1 MTDRVS
7 NPDGDAVLEIELL
20 GHFQLSWGGRRLEG
34 IHSSRLQSLVAYL
47 LIHRDA
53 PLAREH
59 LAFLLWPES
68 SDAQALTN
76 LRRELHLLRRAL
88 PEPDLLLALEHR
100 TVQWR
105 PDGPFRLDVAGFEA
119 AADRGRNGHAASLEE
134 ARRLYCGPLL
144 PTCYDDWIAP
154 ERDRLRLL
162 YVEASE
168 GLVAD
173 LEQRREYRD
182 AMQLLRQ
189 LIQLDPLHEPAYQAL
204 MRIAA
209 LAGDRSTGLQAYHS
223 AVTSLRRELG
233 VEPTAETRAAYQ
245 RLLELDATPAA
256 PPAGQPEAA
265 MAQGSASHP
274 LVGRRAEWATLVDA
288 WSTVATGSSRLVAIR
303 GEAGIGKT
311 RLLEELVRW
320 CRAQGHSAAY
330 TRSYAAEGALAY
342 APIADWLRSPS
353 IRAALDKLDPVWLS
367 ELARLVPEI
376 LTDHGD
382 LPAPEPMTESW
393 QRMRLFE
400 AIARVVRSAPTP
412 RLLVLDDA
420 QWADGETIEWLHYVL
435 REASSTGILIA
446 AGVRADEE
454 ATNRPLSALLLDL
467 LHEDQLIEVE
477 LSALSEEE
485 TALLGDQLLGPDIA
499 EGLRAK
505 VYEVTEGH
513 PLYVVEIARGG
524 QLTLDRTPGGDASIS
539 RLPPRIQAVIAS
551 RLAQLSEPATEALEV
566 AAIIG
571 RAFTFQVLE
580 QASDLEEAALV
591 RALDELW
598 RRQIVR
604 ENGLDA
610 YDFGHDRIRDAA
622 YARIG
627 PLRRRLLHRRVA
639 QALER
644 LRAADLDTVSAQI
657 AAHYEAAGQA
667 LRSIEWYERAAQV
680 ARRVSANAEA
690 VRNLTRAI
698 NLIGQLPASLERDRE
713 ELRLQMA
720 LAPPAVASRGY
731 ASGEFAAALERA
743 RVLAATVHDS
753 QAEVLALNGLSAAYI
768 VRGDMRRSL
777 EVGQASVELVG
788 GHPELITACEM
799 NFAGVLGTLGRMDD
813 AVEQF
818 ESAIR
823 SYLPGR
829 SWMAIGVEP
838 GAFAMSWGSHALW
851 LWGAPDRALDW
862 HREAMELA
870 AAHGPHSL
878 ALANAYGAILLHFLD
893 EEREMAVCARAARD
907 LCERYGFAYYGEWGQ
922 IFLAWHD
929 RNQPG
934 SKCVARIEAALAS
947 LRSIGAE
954 FRRPY
959 YLSILAEAHHA
970 EGDDDRARA
979 ILGAALSTAHANED
993 RYWVPEIQR
1002 LIAEFGPEAERE
1014 DGLRVAL
1021 DVARS
1026 QGSRSLALR
1035 AAMSLVRH
1043 TADAAGELREVL
1055 DSLPEADRSPVA
1067 NQARL
1072 VLERNPAPV

>member
-1 MTDRVS
+1 MTERVS
-7 NPDGDAVLEIELL
+7 DTGGDAGLEVDLL
-20 GHFQLSWGGRRLEG
+20 GHFQLRSAGRRLEG
-34 IHSSRLQSLVAYL
+34 AHSSRLQSLIAYL
-47 LIHRDA
+47 LLHRAA
-53 PLAREH
+53 PLAREQ

-88 PEPDLLLALEHR
+88 PEPDRLLALEHR

-105 PDGPFRLDVAGFEA
+105 PDGPFRLDVSAFEA
-119 AADRGRNGHAASLEE
+119 AVERGRNGHVESLEE
-134 ARRLYCGPLL
+134 AVRLYDGPLL
-144 PTCYDDWIAP
+144 PTCYDDWIGP
-154 ERDRLRLL
+154 ERERLRGL
-162 YVEASE
+162 YVEASQR
-168 GLVAD
+168 LVAD
-173 LEQRREYRD
+173 LEERREYRR
-182 AMQLLRQ
+182 AMQLLRE

-209 LAGDRSTGLQAYHS
+209 LAGDRSAGLQAYHA

-233 VEPTAETRAAYQ
+233 VEPGAETRAAYQ
-245 RLLELDATPAA
+245 RLLELDATSAA
-256 PPAGQPEAA
+256 PP
-265 MAQGSASHP
+265 AQGSASHP
-274 LVGRRAEWATLVDA
+274 LVGRRREWAALVDT
-288 WSTVATGSSRLVAIR
+288 WGTVADGSSRLVVIR

-342 APIADWLRSPS
+342 APIADWLRSQS
-353 IRAALDKLDPVWLS
+353 IGAALDQLGPIWLS
-367 ELARLVPEI
+367 ELARVVPEI
-376 LTDHGD
+376 LTEHGD

-400 AIARVVRSAPTP
+400 AIARAVRSAPTP
-412 RLLVLDDA
+412 LLLVLDDV
-420 QWADGETIEWLHYVL
+420 QWADGETLEWLHYLL
-435 REASSTGILIA
+435 REASSSGILIA
-446 AGVRADEE
+446 VGVRADEE
-454 ATNRPLSALLLDL
+454 AANRPLSGLLLDL
-467 LHEDQLIEVE
+467 LHEDQLIELE
-477 LSALSEEE
+477 LSALSEDE
-485 TALLGDQLLGPDIA
+485 TALLADQLLGPDVA
-499 EGLRAK
+499 VGLRARI
-505 VYEVTEGH
+505 YAESEGH

-524 QLTLDRTPGGDASIS
+524 LLTLDRSPNDDTSIS

-566 AAIIG
+566 AATIG

-598 RRQIVR
+598 QRQIVR
-604 ENGLDA
+604 EQGLDA

-644 LRAADLDTVSAQI
+644 LRATDLDTVSARI
-657 AAHYEAAGQA
+657 GAHYEAAGQA
-667 LRSIEWYERAAQV
+667 PRAIEWYERAAQV

-690 VRNLTRAI
+690 LRHLTRAI
-698 NLIGQLPASLERDRE
+698 SLIGQLPASLERDRE

-743 RVLAATVHDS
+743 RVLAATVHDP
-753 QAEVLALNGLSAAYI
+753 QAEVLALNGLCSAYV
-768 VRGDMRRSL
+768 VRGEVRRSL
-777 EVGQASVELVG
+777 QVGQASVDLVSG
-788 GHPELITACEM
+788 YPELITACEM
-799 NFAGVLGTLGRMDD
+799 TLAGVLATLGSLDD
-813 AVEQF
+813 AVEHF
-818 ESAIR
+818 ETAVR
-823 SYLPGR
+823 AYLPGR
-829 SWMAIGVEP
+829 SWMAIGLEP
-838 GAFAMSWGSHALW
+838 GAFGMSWESHALW
-851 LWGAPDRALDW
+851 LWGAPDRALDR
-862 HREAMELA
+862 HREAMEVA

-878 ALANAYGAILLHFLD
+878 ALANAYGATLLHFLGD
-893 EEREMAVCARAARD
+893 EDEMVVRARAAVE

-922 IFLAWHD
+922 IFLAWHE

-934 SKCVARIEAALAS
+934 SNSVARIEAALTS

-959 YLSILAEAHHA
+959 YLSILAEAHQA
-970 EGDDDRARA
+970 AGDDDRARA

-1002 LIAEFGPEAERE
+1002 LLAELGPEAERE
-1014 DGLRVAL
+1014 AGLRAAL

-1043 TADAAGELREVL
+1043 TPDAAGELRQVL
-1055 DSLPEADRSPVA
+1055 DSLPEGDHSPVA
-1067 NQARL
+1067 TQARDML
-1072 VLERNPAPV
+1072 DRLPTPV